1 MKYQHRRPRGTG
13 TLWAL
18 VLLAIGYAGLLLYV
32 RTFTGT
38 RLLDGAITV
47 IVGLYVCS
55 HPAANAVDLIF
66 LQRGALR
73 EISSEWSGLGW
84 LMLNVLVMFVGWLVI
99 VIGATR
105 FVG

>member
-1 MKYQHRRPRGTG
+1 MDYHQRPRGTR
-13 TLWAL
+13 TLWGL

-32 RTFTGT
+32 ETLTGSS
-38 RLLDGAITV
+38 LLDGAVSV
-47 IVGLYVCS
+47 ILGLYICS

-73 EISSEWSGLGW
+73 DLSSEWSGLAW
-84 LMLNVLVMFVGWLVI
+84 LLLNLLVLVVGWLVI
-99 VIGATR
+99 VLGATR